1 MSNRMRL
8 IALRLWRT
16 AKQNFTPAW
25 PFWQLASLWYNLAA
39 MKDTPEIGQIIR
51 LDVTL
56 RGSGLWL
63 GPVWALVCGI
73 IASGGWKWSYATAL
87 QVALLFFL
95 VEGAWATLW
104 AAAAETDWA
113 TPAKQWGKSDI
124 APAALPYTQPNTPGD
139 RALRWYSHTVEWW
152 REHLRPSIGRTA
164 STIVLCIALGIA
176 LSAVLGWP
184 VMALS
189 AAAAAIV
196 QLGVI
201 IGRGTGQPLPALKA
215 TLEIGLV
222 WLAAYVVFAPPAVTS
237 ALVAAAFAA
246 AYGAGLTLIEGGR
259 RATVWNAAQF
269 AVAALLVLMRQPV
282 AALAV
287 FFIVIP
293 QLLLERTVR
302 RGTSPAFNTEATG
315 VWFVRST
322 QAWLMLGMLLAAIS
336 IS

>member
-1 MSNRMRL
+1 
-8 IALRLWRT
+8 
-16 AKQNFTPAW
+16 
-25 PFWQLASLWYNLAA
+25 

-63 GPVWALVCGI
+63 GPIWAIVCGI
-73 IASGGWKWSYATAL
+73 IASGGWKWSAASAL

-113 TPAKQWGKSDI
+113 TPAREWGKSNVTV
-124 APAALPYTQPNTPGD
+124 APALPYAQPNTPGD

-164 STIVLCIALGIA
+164 STIILCLALAVA

-189 AAAAAIV
+189 AAAVAVV

-201 IGRGTGQPLPALKA
+201 IGRGTGRPTPLLKA

-222 WLAAYVVFAPPAVTS
+222 WLAAHIVFAPLTPVS
-237 ALVAAAFAA
+237 VLVAIAFAT
-246 AYGAGLTLIEGGR
+246 AYAAGLTLIEGGQR
-259 RATVWNAAQF
+259 VTMWNAAQF
-269 AVAALLVLMRQPV
+269 AVAALLTLMRQPV
-282 AALAV
+282 AALAL
-287 FFIVIP
+287 FFIVLP
-293 QLLLERTVR
+293 QLLLEPTVR
-302 RGTSPAFNTEATG
+302 RAAGKAAG

-322 QAWLMLGMLLAAIS
+322 QAWLMLGMLLAAITLS
-336 IS
+336 

>member
-1 MSNRMRL
+1 MVTGSVQFGM
-8 IALRLWRT
+8 
-16 AKQNFTPAW
+16 TPCGIRDI
-25 PFWQLASLWYNLAA
+25 LARLWYNLAA

-63 GPVWALVCGI
+63 GPLWAIVCGI
-73 IASGGWKWSYATAL
+73 LASGGWKWSLASAL

-95 VEGAWATLW
+95 VEGSWATLW

-113 TPAKQWGKSDI
+113 TPAKEWGKANV
-124 APAALPYTQPNTPGD
+124 APVPALPYTQPNTPGD

-164 STIVLCIALGIA
+164 STMVLCVALGAA

-201 IGRGTGQPLPALKA
+201 IGRATGRPLPALKA
-215 TLEIGLV
+215 TIEIGLV
-222 WLAAYVVFAPPAVTS
+222 WLAAHIIFAPLTVTS
-237 ALVAAAFAA
+237 ALLAAAFAV
-246 AYGAGLTLIEGGR
+246 AYGAGLTLVEGGR
-259 RATVWNAAQF
+259 RATVWNASQF

-287 FFIVIP
+287 FFIVFP
-293 QLLLERTVR
+293 QLLLEPVVR
-302 RGTSPAFNTEATG
+302 RGVSPSSTTEVPG
-315 VWFVRST
+315 RWFARST
-322 QAWLMLGMLLAAIS
+322 QAWLMLGMFLAAIT

>member
-1 MSNRMRL
+1 
-8 IALRLWRT
+8 
-16 AKQNFTPAW
+16 
-25 PFWQLASLWYNLAA
+25 

-63 GPVWALVCGI
+63 GPIWAIVCGI
-73 IASGGWKWSYATAL
+73 IVSGGWKWNPASVL
-87 QVALLFFL
+87 HVMLLFFL

-113 TPAKQWGKSDI
+113 TPAQQWGKSDVV
-124 APAALPYTQPNTPGD
+124 PAALPYTQPNTPSD
-139 RALRWYSHTVEWW
+139 RVLRWYSHTVEWW
-152 REHLRPSIGRTA
+152 REHLRPATGRTA
-164 STIVLCIALGIA
+164 STIILCIALGAA

-184 VMALS
+184 TMVLS

-201 IGRGTGQPLPALKA
+201 FGHGTGRPLPALKA
-215 TLEIGLV
+215 TLEIGLA
-222 WLAAYVVFAPPAVTS
+222 WLAAYVVFAPPTVTPVTTVTS
-237 ALVAAAFAA
+237 ALVAAAFTA
-246 AYGAGLTLIEGGR
+246 AYGAGLALIEGGR
-259 RATVWNAAQF
+259 KVTVWNIAQF
-269 AVAALLVLMRQPV
+269 AVAALLALMRQPV

-293 QLLLERTVR
+293 QLLLEPVVR
-302 RGTSPAFNTEATG
+302 RGVGPALPPETAG

-322 QAWLMLGMLLAAIS
+322 QAWLMLGMLLAAITLS
-336 IS
+336 

>member
-1 MSNRMRL
+1 
-8 IALRLWRT
+8 
-16 AKQNFTPAW
+16 
-25 PFWQLASLWYNLAA
+25 

-63 GPVWALVCGI
+63 GPIWAIVCGI
-73 IASGGWKWSYATAL
+73 VASGGWKWDPASLL

-113 TPAKQWGKSDI
+113 TPAKQWGKSNAVR
-124 APAALPYTQPNTPGD
+124 APALPYTQPDAPGD
-139 RALRWYSHTVEWW
+139 RALRWYSDTVEWW

-164 STIVLCIALGIA
+164 STIVLCIALGAA

-184 VMALS
+184 AMALS
-189 AAAAAIV
+189 AAAAATV

-201 IGRGTGQPLPALKA
+201 VGRGTGQPLPALKA

-222 WLAAYVVFAPPAVTS
+222 WLAAYMIFAPMTVTSMQTVTS
-237 ALVAAAFAA
+237 ALLALVK
-246 AYGAGLTLIEGGR
+246 GGQ
-259 RATVWNAAQF
+259 RATLWNASQF
-269 AVAALLVLMRQPV
+269 AVAALLMLLRQPV

-293 QLLLERTVR
+293 QLLLEPIVR
-302 RGTSPAFNTEATG
+302 RGQSPASNTDASG
-315 VWFVRST
+315 VWFVRSA
-322 QAWLMLGMLLAAIS
+322 QAWLMLGMFLAALTIS
-336 IS
+336 

>member
-1 MSNRMRL
+1 MNLSLPAN
-8 IALRLWRT
+8 LRSRDIR
-16 AKQNFTPAW
+16 
-25 PFWQLASLWYNLAA
+25 ASLWYNPVA

-63 GPVWALVCGI
+63 GPIWAIVCGI
-73 IASGGWKWSYATAL
+73 IASGGWKWNPASLL
-87 QVALLFFL
+87 QGALLFFL

-113 TPAKQWGKSDI
+113 TPAKEWGKSNVAR
-124 APAALPYTQPNTPGD
+124 APALPYTQPNTPGD
-139 RALRWYSHTVEWW
+139 RMLRWYSYTVEWW

-164 STIVLCIALGIA
+164 STIVLCIALGAA

-184 VMALS
+184 AMALS

-222 WLAAYVVFAPPAVTS
+222 WLAAYTIFAPATVTSVQTITS
-237 ALVAAAFAA
+237 ALLAAAFAA
-246 AYGAGLTLIEGGR
+246 AYGAGLTLVKGGR
-259 RATVWNAAQF
+259 RATLWNAAQF
-269 AVAALLVLMRQPV
+269 AVAALLVLLRQPV

-293 QLLLERTVR
+293 QLLLEPAVR
-302 RGTSPAFNTEATG
+302 RGQSPVSTTG
-315 VWFVRST
+315 ASGAWFVRSA
-322 QAWLMLGMLLAAIS
+322 QAWLMLGILLAAIT

>member
-1 MSNRMRL
+1 
-8 IALRLWRT
+8 
-16 AKQNFTPAW
+16 
-25 PFWQLASLWYNLAA
+25 

-51 LDVTL
+51 LDISL

-63 GPVWALVCGI
+63 GPIWALVCGV
-73 IASGGWKWSYATAL
+73 IASGGWKWSTASAL
-87 QVALLFFL
+87 QVVLLFFL

-113 TPAKQWGKSDI
+113 TPAKEWGKSAVTS
-124 APAALPYTQPNTPGD
+124 APALPYTQPNTPGD

-164 STIVLCIALGIA
+164 STIVLCIALGAA

-184 VMALS
+184 MLALS
-189 AAAAAIV
+189 AAAAAVV

-201 IGRGTGQPLPALKA
+201 IGRGTGRPLPALKA

-222 WLAAYVVFAPPAVTS
+222 WLAAYVVFAPPTVAPMTTVTS

-246 AYGAGLTLIEGGR
+246 AYGAGLTLIQGGR

-287 FFIVIP
+287 FFIVLP
-293 QLLLERTVR
+293 QLLLEPTVR
-302 RGTSPAFNTEATG
+302 RAAGAATG

-322 QAWLMLGMLLAAIS
+322 QAWLRLGMFLAAITLS
-336 IS
+336 